1 MKNLTWQNPEQLFVA
16 QELINKVKSKCCGI
30 KGKENSMPLIYKPY
44 QATLANKEG
53 QKLYYPRLVKFGKM
67 VNTQKMAELI
77 AEKAS
82 LTAGDVH
89 NVIRNLMSVMREQLL
104 NSRTVRLEGLGT
116 FTMIAKA
123 GGKGVE
129 LESKVSS
136 SQITSLRC
144 QFTPEYT
151 RAANGSAT
159 RALTTGVEFVHI
171 KDVAGSF
178 VADDVVDK
186 DPDDGD
192 EPGGGGGE
200 APDPAA

>member
-1 MKNLTWQNPEQLFVA
+1 
-16 QELINKVKSKCCGI
+16 
-30 KGKENSMPLIYKPY
+30 MPLIYKPY

-89 NVIRNLMSVMREQLL
+89 NVMREQLL

-178 VADDVVDK
+178 VADDVIDK
-186 DPDDGD
+186 EPDDD
-192 EPGGGGGE
+192 NKPGGGSGE

>member
-1 MKNLTWQNPEQLFVA
+1 
-16 QELINKVKSKCCGI
+16 
-30 KGKENSMPLIYKPY
+30 MPLIYKAY
-44 QATLANKEG
+44 QANIANKEG
-53 QKLYYPRLVKFGKM
+53 QKLYYPRLVKFKKM
-67 VNTQKMAELI
+67 VNTQKMAEMI

-89 NVIRNLMSVMREQLL
+89 NVIRNLMSVMKEQLL
-104 NSRTVRLEGLGT
+104 NCRTVRLEGLGT

-136 SQITSLRC
+136 SQIVSLRC

-151 RAANGSAT
+151 RSASGNAT

-171 KDVAGSF
+171 KDISGLL
-178 VADDVVDK
+178 VDTG
-186 DPDDGD
+186 DDGNLPD
-192 EPGGGGGE
+192 GGGGDNGGGE

>member
-1 MKNLTWQNPEQLFVA
+1 
-16 QELINKVKSKCCGI
+16 
-30 KGKENSMPLIYKPY
+30 MPLIYKPY

-123 GGKGVE
+123 GGKGAVRRS
-129 LESKVSS
+129 LHCVVS
-136 SQITSLRC
+136 LPLN
-144 QFTPEYT
+144 TPVP
-151 RAANGSAT
+151 
-159 RALTTGVEFVHI
+159 LTEVL
-171 KDVAGSF
+171 
-178 VADDVVDK
+178 
-186 DPDDGD
+186 
-192 EPGGGGGE
+192 
-200 APDPAA
+200 PAH

>member
-1 MKNLTWQNPEQLFVA
+1 
-16 QELINKVKSKCCGI
+16 
-30 KGKENSMPLIYKPY
+30 MPLIYKPY

-53 QKLYYPRLVKFGKM
+53 QKLYSPRLVKFGKA

-123 GGKGVE
+123 NGKGVE

-136 SQITSLRC
+136 AQITSLRC

-151 RAANGSAT
+151 REANGSAT
-159 RALTTGVEFVHI
+159 RALTSGVEFVHV

-178 VADDVVDK
+178 VAADDSGE
-186 DPDDGD
+186 DPDDGKNPD
-192 EPGGGGGE
+192 GGNGGGE
-200 APDPAA
+200 APDPSE

>member
-1 MKNLTWQNPEQLFVA
+1 
-16 QELINKVKSKCCGI
+16 
-30 KGKENSMPLIYKPY
+30 MPLIYKPY

-89 NVIRNLMSVMREQLL
+89 NVIRNLMLVMREQLL

-129 LESKVSS
+129 LERKVSS

-151 RAANGSAT
+151 PCR
-159 RALTTGVEFVHI
+159 
-171 KDVAGSF
+171 
-178 VADDVVDK
+178 
-186 DPDDGD
+186 
-192 EPGGGGGE
+192 
-200 APDPAA
+200 

>member
-1 MKNLTWQNPEQLFVA
+1 
-16 QELINKVKSKCCGI
+16 
-30 KGKENSMPLIYKPY
+30 MPLIYKPY

-77 AEKAS
+77 AE
-82 LTAGDVH
+82 
-89 NVIRNLMSVMREQLL
+89 EQLL

-123 GGKGVE
+123 NGKGVE
-129 LESKVSS
+129 LENKVSS

-159 RALTTGVEFVHI
+159 SALTTGVEFVHI

>member
-1 MKNLTWQNPEQLFVA
+1 
-16 QELINKVKSKCCGI
+16 
-30 KGKENSMPLIYKPY
+30 MPLIYKPY

-53 QKLYYPRLVKFGKM
+53 QKLYYPRLVKFGKA
-67 VNTQKMAELI
+67 VNTKKMAELI

-123 GGKGVE
+123 NGKGVE

-136 SQITSLRC
+136 AQITSLRC

-151 RAANGSAT
+151 REANGSAT
-159 RALTTGVEFVHI
+159 RALTSGVEFVHV

-178 VADDVVDK
+178 VAADDSGE
-186 DPDDGD
+186 DPDDGKNPD
-192 EPGGGGGE
+192 DGNGGGE
-200 APDPAA
+200 APDPAE

>member
-1 MKNLTWQNPEQLFVA
+1 MGPHPFPMMVRDFQAVISAEAREQFL
-16 QELINKVKSKCCGI
+16 E
-30 KGKENSMPLIYKPY
+30 
-44 QATLANKEG
+44 KEG
-53 QKLYYPRLVKFGKM
+53 KLPDAVLACVGGGSNAMGAFYNFIDDKDVK
-67 VNTQKMAELI
+67 LI
-77 AEKAS
+77 GCE
-82 LTAGDVH
+82 
-89 NVIRNLMSVMREQLL
+89 
-104 NSRTVRLEGLGT
+104 
-116 FTMIAKA
+116 A

>member
-1 MKNLTWQNPEQLFVA
+1 
-16 QELINKVKSKCCGI
+16 
-30 KGKENSMPLIYKPY
+30 MPLIYKPY

-116 FTMIAKA
+116 FTMTQLYTLMYQTKYLILYYQLQ
-123 GGKGVE
+123 GKI
-129 LESKVSS
+129 KP
-136 SQITSLRC
+136 TYLRN
-144 QFTPEYT
+144 
-151 RAANGSAT
+151 RSV
-159 RALTTGVEFVHI
+159 L
-171 KDVAGSF
+171 K
-178 VADDVVDK
+178 
-186 DPDDGD
+186 
-192 EPGGGGGE
+192 
-200 APDPAA
+200 

>member
-1 MKNLTWQNPEQLFVA
+1 
-16 QELINKVKSKCCGI
+16 
-30 KGKENSMPLIYKPY
+30 MPLIYKPY

-67 VNTQKMAELI
+67 VNTR
-77 AEKAS
+77 
-82 LTAGDVH
+82 
-89 NVIRNLMSVMREQLL
+89 NVVSVVREQLL

-123 GGKGVE
+123 NGKGVE
-129 LESKVSS
+129 LENKVSS

-178 VADDVVDK
+178 VADDAIDK
-186 DPDDGD
+186 DPDDD
-192 EPGGGGGE
+192 NKPGGGSGE

>member
-1 MKNLTWQNPEQLFVA
+1 
-16 QELINKVKSKCCGI
+16 
-30 KGKENSMPLIYKPY
+30 MPLIYKPY

-123 GGKGVE
+123 GGKGVGWRVRSAVRRS
-129 LESKVSS
+129 LHCVVS
-136 SQITSLRC
+136 LPLN
-144 QFTPEYT
+144 TPVP
-151 RAANGSAT
+151 
-159 RALTTGVEFVHI
+159 LTEVL
-171 KDVAGSF
+171 
-178 VADDVVDK
+178 
-186 DPDDGD
+186 
-192 EPGGGGGE
+192 
-200 APDPAA
+200 PAH

>member
-1 MKNLTWQNPEQLFVA
+1 
-16 QELINKVKSKCCGI
+16 
-30 KGKENSMPLIYKPY
+30 MPLIYKPY

-104 NSRTVRLEGLGT
+104 NSRTVRCVHTAVKRDHFLNWRTVRLEGLGT

-123 GGKGVE
+123 NGKGVE
-129 LESKVSS
+129 LENKVSS

>member
-1 MKNLTWQNPEQLFVA
+1 MSVGSVLYRSLCRHESYQIVFVCSLLRRVVTSCFPA
-16 QELINKVKSKCCGI
+16 FFSSCTFVFVIG
-30 KGKENSMPLIYKPY
+30 Y
-44 QATLANKEG
+44 KEG

>member
-1 MKNLTWQNPEQLFVA
+1 
-16 QELINKVKSKCCGI
+16 
-30 KGKENSMPLIYKPY
+30 MPLIYKPY

-53 QKLYYPRLVKFGKM
+53 QKLFYPRLVKIGRT

-116 FTMIAKA
+116 FTMVAKA
-123 GGKGVE
+123 CGKGVE
-129 LESKVSS
+129 QESKVSS
-136 SQITSLRC
+136 SQIVSLRC

-151 RAANGSAT
+151 RSAGNTT
-159 RALTTGVEFVHI
+159 RALTAGVEFVHV
-171 KDVAGSF
+171 KDVESSF
-178 VADDVVDK
+178 VAADDSGE
-186 DPDDGD
+186 DPDDGKNPD
-192 EPGGGGGE
+192 DGNGGGE
-200 APDPAA
+200 APDPAE

>member
-1 MKNLTWQNPEQLFVA
+1 
-16 QELINKVKSKCCGI
+16 
-30 KGKENSMPLIYKPY
+30 MPLIYKPY

-53 QKLYYPRLVKFGKM
+53 QKLYYPRLVKFGKA

-136 SQITSLRC
+136 SQIVSLRC

-151 RAANGSAT
+151 RPAALGTT
-159 RALTTGVEFVHI
+159 RALWQGVEFE
-171 KDVAGSF
+171 KWTGGTATDGNEGSGDGNGGNAGG
-178 VADDVVDK
+178 
-186 DPDDGD
+186 DGGLD
-192 EPGGGGGE
+192 ENPLG
-200 APDPAA
+200 

>member
-1 MKNLTWQNPEQLFVA
+1 
-16 QELINKVKSKCCGI
+16 
-30 KGKENSMPLIYKPY
+30 MPLIYKPY

-123 GGKGVE
+123 GRERGGVGK
-129 LESKVSS
+129 
-136 SQITSLRC
+136 
-144 QFTPEYT
+144 
-151 RAANGSAT
+151 
-159 RALTTGVEFVHI
+159 
-171 KDVAGSF
+171 
-178 VADDVVDK
+178 
-186 DPDDGD
+186 
-192 EPGGGGGE
+192 
-200 APDPAA
+200 

>member
-1 MKNLTWQNPEQLFVA
+1 
-16 QELINKVKSKCCGI
+16 
-30 KGKENSMPLIYKPY
+30 MPLIYKPY

-123 GGKGVE
+123 NGKGVE
-129 LESKVSS
+129 LENKVSS

-178 VADDVVDK
+178 VADDAIDK
-186 DPDDGD
+186 DPDDD
-192 EPGGGGGE
+192 NKPGGGSGE
-200 APDPAA
+200 APTWAAKAMPTGQRSALEAVLLMNCVRTTARMKSTAVMT

>member
-1 MKNLTWQNPEQLFVA
+1 
-16 QELINKVKSKCCGI
+16 
-30 KGKENSMPLIYKPY
+30 MPLLYYARQSQLK
-44 QATLANKEG
+44 TKEG
-53 QKLYYPRLVKFGKM
+53 AKQWHLALKKVGRAVNLQQLGEM
-67 VNTQKMAELI
+67 V
-77 AEKAS
+77 AEKCSA
-82 LTAGDVH
+82 TPGDVH
-89 NVIRNLMSVMREQLL
+89 NVVRNLMSVMREQLL